1 MKKLLSKYRNGNYN
15 VAIFDD
21 GTKIRYN
28 NLDCLVPEFPES
40 MDVKISN
47 YCPFRLQNVFCCGD
61 KDFNGRLHI

>member
-47 YCPFRLQNVFCCGD
+47 YCPFRMP
-61 KDFNGRLHI
+61 

>member
-28 NLDCLVPEFPES
+28 NLDCLVLEFVES
-40 MDVKISN
+40 MDMKISK
-47 YCPFRLQNVFCCGD
+47 Y
-61 KDFNGRLHI
+61 